1 MVGGEGAAGCWA
13 TALRLLGT
21 HQVTA
26 WPCTACQS
34 SHSPIGLSDQGTCSR
49 LVPSEM
55 SRAQEPLLIGTVL
68 AGVALVG
75 VLQSKETAGPRSLP
89 ETIAPASAGET
100 TMSGVYLDV
109 KDYFSRFHVS
119 LCHPTLPGM
128 VQRVRRGLE
137 NGTALTPAP
146 LRADQ
151 AVSRS
156 KGNRDRLCMTELL
169 SLDMWALAG

>member
-1 MVGGEGAAGCWA
+1 
-13 TALRLLGT
+13 
-21 HQVTA
+21 
-26 WPCTACQS
+26 
-34 SHSPIGLSDQGTCSR
+34 
-49 LVPSEM
+49 M
-55 SRAQEPLLIGTVL
+55 SRAQEPLLTGTVL

-89 ETIAPASAGET
+89 ETITPVSAGET
-100 TMSGVYLDV
+100 MMSGVYLDV

-119 LCHPTLPGM
+119 LCPPTLPGM

-169 SLDMWALAG
+169 SLDMWALAGRLAALAVTWGQGFMGQTRGGRRRGLQAENHGCGLKH